1 MDIRYRND
9 LYGNYMLITIPQ
21 GEDSNRYSFKML
33 EKNKIPGVLYGRERK
48 EDGKGYWYVDISKKK
63 TLMQEY
69 QDNEMQLEDMI
80 HIFQQL
86 IPILDEL
93 KHYLLSESMVVLEP
107 EYIFRDIEE
116 DKLYVLILPWNR
128 EEKNLQHLAEFF
140 LEKINQRDENGVNA
154 AYLFYRQQSQPH
166 FSLYHFLPV
175 LEKKSILKRQMEK
188 EIPAWKEAEEKRIS
202 LIEKEEDIQEKIAAY
217 NFEQEENV
225 KHIEEKEKRILKIT
239 LFIFSL
245 VCLMVGL
252 IPVLSTVIRMSC
264 VAFSILLFVVF
275 IFIIFLN
282 DNNNKKF
289 LKSEDKNISP
299 IQKTEIGISE
309 TVFFESFENED
320 YLKLQWKEKGRNKQ
334 FVLKEFP
341 CTVGKMK
348 EEVNLCIS
356 DISVSRIHCR
366 FVEQENKICI
376 MDLNSTNG
384 TFLNGLSLK
393 SGEVLEIEK
402 NDEILLG
409 KVKLNVV

>member
-1 MDIRYRND
+1 M
-9 LYGNYMLITIPQ
+9 
-21 GEDSNRYSFKML
+21 
-33 EKNKIPGVLYGRERK
+33 
-48 EDGKGYWYVDISKKK
+48 
-63 TLMQEY
+63 
-69 QDNEMQLEDMI
+69 
-80 HIFQQL
+80 
-86 IPILDEL
+86 
-93 KHYLLSESMVVLEP
+93 
-107 EYIFRDIEE
+107 
-116 DKLYVLILPWNR
+116 
-128 EEKNLQHLAEFF
+128 
-140 LEKINQRDENGVNA
+140 
-154 AYLFYRQQSQPH
+154 
-166 FSLYHFLPV
+166 
-175 LEKKSILKRQMEK
+175 
-188 EIPAWKEAEEKRIS
+188 
-202 LIEKEEDIQEKIAAY
+202 IEKEEDIQEKIAAY

-289 LKSEDKNISP
+289 LKLEDKNISP

>member
-1 MDIRYRND
+1 
-9 LYGNYMLITIPQ
+9 MLIAIPQ

-48 EDGKGYWYVDISKKK
+48 EDGKGYWYIDISKKK
-63 TLMQEY
+63 TLRQEY
-69 QDNEMQLEDMI
+69 QDKEMWLEDMI

-93 KHYLLSESMVVLEP
+93 KHYLLSESMVVLDP
-107 EYIFRDIEE
+107 EYIFKDIEE
-116 DKLYVLILPWNR
+116 DNLYVLILPWNR
-128 EEKNLQHLAEFF
+128 EEKNLQRLAEFF

-154 AYLFYRQQSQPH
+154 AYQFYRQQSQTQ

-175 LEKKSILKRQMEK
+175 LEKESILKRQKEK
-188 EIPAWKEAEEKRIS
+188 ESLSWNEAEKRTVS
-202 LIEKEEDIQEKIAAY
+202 LIEKEEDIQEKIDAY
-217 NFEQEENV
+217 NFEPEESV
-225 KHIEEKEKRILKIT
+225 KQTDEKEKGLLKIF
-239 LFIFSL
+239 LLIFSL
-245 VCLMVGL
+245 SCLIVGL
-252 IPVLSTVIRMSC
+252 LPIFGTTIRMSC
-264 VAFSILLFVVF
+264 VAFSILLFVILIIV
-275 IFIIFLN
+275 IFDKN
-282 DNNNKKF
+282 TNKKHI
-289 LKSEDKNISP
+289 LESENMDFSS
-299 IQKTEIGISE
+299 IQKLDIGTNE
-309 TVFFESFENED
+309 TVFFESFGNED
-320 YLKLQWKEKGRNKQ
+320 YLKLQWKEKGRKKQ

-384 TFLNGLSLK
+384 TLLNGLPVK
-393 SGEVLEIEK
+393 NGEVLEIEK